1 MMTIMKVK
9 PIGCLY
15 ESDFPLSSA
24 REYTVFDKNGL
35 CPTLNAMGGGG
46 RQPFIIEG
54 KKDGRSVQGSFGV
67 RREVQGK

>member
-1 MMTIMKVK
+1 MMIKVK

-15 ESDFPLSSA
+15 ESDFPLRSA

-35 CPTLNAMGGGG
+35 CPTLNAMSGGG

-54 KKDGRSVQGSFGV
+54 DKDGRSVQRCSGV
-67 RREVQGK
+67 RRKVSGK